1 MLALLGL
8 ALFLVCAIAALISAA
23 RAAAMGLPGRPQP
36 WRDHLLRRTAATLG
50 WAAGAV
56 YALGLAGV
64 AWSEAEVG
72 DGADSVPAPACRMG
86 FDPETIE
93 GLTHHRAS
101 YLPLRF
107 DCVREDGSV
116 YVSDPDLL
124 WMNWTW
130 AVLALAAAL
139 LFLGMHYRTELRAR
153 RAAVR

>member
-8 ALFLVCAIAALISAA
+8 ALFLVCAVAALISAA
-23 RAAAMGLPGRPQP
+23 RAAAMALPGRPQP
-36 WRDHLLRRTAATLG
+36 WPDHLLRRSAATLG
-50 WAAGAV
+50 WAAGTV

-72 DGADSVPAPACRMG
+72 DGADSTPAPACRMG
-86 FDPETIE
+86 FAPETIE

-116 YVSDPDLL
+116 YVSDPDLVWL
-124 WMNWTW
+124 NWTS
-130 AVLALAAAL
+130 AGLALTAAL
-139 LFLGMHYRTELRAR
+139 LFLGMHYRAELWDR

>member
-8 ALFLVCAIAALISAA
+8 AVSLVCAIAVLISAA
-23 RAAAMGLPGRPQP
+23 RAAAMALPGRPQP
-36 WRDHLLRRTAATLG
+36 WLDHLLRRTAATLG

-64 AWSEAEVG
+64 AWSEGEVG
-72 DGADSVPAPACRMG
+72 DGADSTPAPACREG
-86 FDPETIE
+86 FASETIE

-116 YVSDPDLL
+116 YVSDPHL
-124 WMNWTW
+124 MSVNWTW
-130 AVLALAAAL
+130 AALALTAVL
-139 LFLGMHYRTELRAR
+139 LFLGMHYRTAVRAR

>member
-1 MLALLGL
+1 MLALLAF
-8 ALFLVCAIAALISAA
+8 ALSLVCAVAVLISAA
-23 RAAAMGLPGRPQP
+23 RAAAMALPGRPQP
-36 WRDHLLRRTAATLG
+36 WSEHLVRRAAATLG
-50 WAAGAV
+50 WAACAV

-72 DGADSVPAPACRMG
+72 DGADSTPAPACRMG
-86 FDPETIE
+86 FAPEIIN

-130 AVLALAAAL
+130 AVLALTAAL

>member
-1 MLALLGL
+1 MLALLAL
-8 ALFLVCAIAALISAA
+8 ALSLISAIGVLIAAA
-23 RAAAMGLPGRPQP
+23 RAAAMALPGRPQP
-36 WRDHLLRRTAATLG
+36 WPDHLLRRAAAALG

-72 DGADSVPAPACRMG
+72 DGADSTPAPACRMG
-86 FDPETIE
+86 FDPETIK
-93 GLTHHRAS
+93 GLTHHRAT

-130 AVLALAAAL
+130 AVLALTAAL
-139 LFLGMHYRTELRAR
+139 LFLGMHYRAELRAR
-153 RAAVR
+153 WDAVR

>member
-1 MLALLGL
+1 MLALPAF
-8 ALFLVCAIAALISAA
+8 ALSLVCAIAVLISAA
-23 RAAAMGLPGRPQP
+23 RAAAMALPGRPRP
-36 WRDHLLRRTAATLG
+36 WPDHVLRRVAATLG

-72 DGADSVPAPACRMG
+72 DGADSTPAPACRMG
-86 FDPETIE
+86 FAPETIE

-130 AVLALAAAL
+130 AVLALTAAL

>member
-1 MLALLGL
+1 M
-8 ALFLVCAIAALISAA
+8 VSAIGVLISVA
-23 RAAAMGLPGRPQP
+23 RAAATALPGRPQP
-36 WRDHLLRRTAATLG
+36 WPDHLLRRTAALFG

-72 DGADSVPAPACRMG
+72 DGADSTPAPACREG
-86 FDPETIE
+86 FAPETIE

-116 YVSDPDLL
+116 YVSDPDLV

-130 AVLALAAAL
+130 AALALTAAL
-139 LFLGMHYRTELRAR
+139 LFLGMHFRTEVRAR
-153 RAAVR
+153 SAALR